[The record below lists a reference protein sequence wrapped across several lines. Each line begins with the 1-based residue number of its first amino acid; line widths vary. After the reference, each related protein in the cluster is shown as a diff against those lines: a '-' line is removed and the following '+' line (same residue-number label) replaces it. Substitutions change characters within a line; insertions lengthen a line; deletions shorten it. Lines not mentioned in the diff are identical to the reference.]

1 MTCARGFT
9 LLELMIVLAIVIVI
23 SGMAAPSFH
32 HSVESNR
39 ASAHIQRFIRT
50 LNLARHTAITSKE
63 ITTLCPTTDG
73 ESCGGDWHRGT
84 ILFRDKNNNR
94 RVDSNE
100 RLIEVSEAYPQGI
113 TLNWRA
119 SAGRNSYIRFSPSGA
134 AREFGTFTY
143 CPRSRNTRYAKM
155 LVLNRQGRVH
165 NARDVNGNGIAE
177 KRNGDE
183 PEC

>member
-1 MTCARGFT
+1 MKYALGFT
-9 LLELMIVLAIVIVI
+9 LLELLIVLAITTIVGGI
-23 SGMAAPSFH
+23 ALPSYQ
-32 HSVESNR
+32 SMLESNR
-39 ASAHIQRFIRT
+39 SSAHIQQFIRT
-50 LNLARHTAITSKE
+50 LNLARHTAITKKE
-63 ITTLCPTTDG
+63 ITTLCPSNDG
-73 ESCGGDWHRGT
+73 EQCGGDWHRGT

-94 RVDSNE
+94 KVDSDE
-100 RLIEVSEAYPQGI
+100 RLIEVSESYPKGI

-119 SAGRNSYIRFSPSGA
+119 SAGRNTFIRFSPSGA

-143 CPRSRNTRYAKM
+143 CPRSRDTRHAKM

-165 NARDVNGNGIAE
+165 NARDVDGDGIAE

>member
-1 MTCARGFT
+1 MQTVRGFT
-9 LLELMIVLAIVIVI
+9 LLELIIVLAIVGII
-23 SGMAAPSFH
+23 SGIAAPSLQNML
-32 HSVESNR
+32 ESNR
-39 ASAHIQRFIRT
+39 STAHTQRFIRT
-50 LNLARHTAITSKE
+50 LNLARHTAITRKE
-63 ITTLCPTTDG
+63 ITTLCPSNNG
-73 ESCGGDWHRGT
+73 RKCGGEWHRGT

-94 RVDSNE
+94 QVDNDE
-100 RLIEVSEAYPQGI
+100 RLIEVSEAYSEGI

-119 SAGRNSYIRFSPSGA
+119 SAGRNTYIRFSPTGA

-143 CPRSRNTRYAKM
+143 CPRSRDTRYAKM

-165 NARDVNGNGIAE
+165 NAQDVDGNGIRE